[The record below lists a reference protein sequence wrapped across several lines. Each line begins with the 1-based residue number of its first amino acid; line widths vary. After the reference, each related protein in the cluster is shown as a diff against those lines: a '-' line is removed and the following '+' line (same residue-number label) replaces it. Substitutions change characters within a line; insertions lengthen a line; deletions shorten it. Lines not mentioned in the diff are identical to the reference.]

1 MPVNK
6 SLYSHLS
13 EGLKPYRGSRQLSQ
27 ITKNESFAI
36 SPKDVEKA
44 KTKITDGSSAPG
56 QSFRY
61 MEKEI
66 TNLKKDLLHSRYLIR
81 SVKMGQSYFDI
92 LKAESAIRK
101 KILMDKK
108 REEEERN
115 RFQPPKLPAA
125 ETSDVSLNL
134 YDGGKREGTPDV
146 ILRPFNPVHN
156 CLISPSLSHAQIE
169 PLFRQLCALHW
180 LLEALTIDHN
190 HHGMKPLITCWNE
203 KDPGGS
209 KSTLKK
215 INKEKVMLHKWEHF
229 VMPPKSKKYKM
240 PGPRIMTGRKAS
252 RKASTI
258 SLTRTSGGS
267 SPQSSMLSVNPP
279 GSDEPQS
286 TVTLGTSS
294 KELDDNESSSTKADD
309 DNIPISLQKLM
320 EMVREDA
327 RRTVS
332 ADEDN
337 YKKYASTVSI
347 LKPSLKSDMAL
358 KETAQKTS
366 GRSGKSFNP
375 VSVGLTLSNQASSV
389 ITEKSSSSSTDS
401 LRRPKSYPGG
411 VSEAKSNVCANMR
424 AKFFSIAQ
432 EAGFC
437 LQDRLEILTKRQ
449 EERGIQ
455 KFFAFTVVSNFHD
468 DIEKMRHP
476 ITITRGDAEELANHW
491 YFDLLSKLPE
501 DLKKYRP
508 AKKILQKLQKHGEN
522 LDLRIRPHVLLKVL
536 QDLRTWEICSPD
548 IAVAIEFVREHIVQM
563 PQGDYIKWLR
573 ARVNLPMRSFSAPPP

>member
-6 SLYSHLS
+6 SFDIHPS
-13 EGLKPYRGSRQLSQ
+13 EALKPYQGSGQLSQ
-27 ITKNESFAI
+27 GGPS
-36 SPKDVEKA
+36 
-44 KTKITDGSSAPG
+44 PG
-56 QSFRY
+56 QSFRF

-66 TNLKKDLLHSRYLIR
+66 TNLKRDLLHSRYLMR
-81 SVKMGQSYFDI
+81 SVKMGQGYFDI
-92 LKAESAIRK
+92 LRAENAMRK
-101 KILMDKK
+101 KALMDKK

-115 RFQPPKLPAA
+115 KFQPATLPTP
-125 ETSDVSLNL
+125 ETSDASLNL
-134 YDGGKREGTPDV
+134 YDRVRRIEGMPDV

-156 CLISPSLSHAQIE
+156 CLISPSLSQAHIE

-190 HHGMKPLITCWNE
+190 HHGMKPVITCWNE

-215 INKEKVMLHKWEHF
+215 INKEKVVLHRWEHF
-229 VMPPKSKKYKM
+229 VTPPKSKKYKI
-240 PGPRIMTGRKAS
+240 PGPRIIAS
-252 RKASTI
+252 RKPSRRASTI

-267 SPQSSMLSVNPP
+267 SPQSSMLSVNPT

-294 KELDDNESSSTKADD
+294 KDLEDNESSSTKQDEE
-309 DNIPISLQKLM
+309 NIPVSLQKLM

-327 RRTVS
+327 RRTVF
-332 ADEDN
+332 AEEDS
-337 YKKYASTVSI
+337 YKKFASTVSI

-358 KETAQKTS
+358 RDSAL
-366 GRSGKSFNP
+366 KS
-375 VSVGLTLSNQASSV
+375 S
-389 ITEKSSSSSTDS
+389 ITDKSSSSSTES
-401 LRRPKSYPGG
+401 LRRPKSYPSGA
-411 VSEAKSNVCANMR
+411 SDAKVNVCANMR

-449 EERGIQ
+449 EERGFQ
-455 KFFAFTVVSNFHD
+455 KFFAFNIVSNFYE

-476 ITITRGDAEELANHW
+476 ITITRGDADELANHW

-522 LDLRIRPHVLLKVL
+522 LDLRIRPHVLLRVL
-536 QDLRTWEICSPD
+536 QDLRTWELCSPD

-563 PQGDYIKWLR
+563 PQVDYIKWLR
-573 ARVNLPMRSFSAPPP
+573 TRVNLPMRSHSAPPP

>member
-6 SLYSHLS
+6 SFDIHPS
-13 EGLKPYRGSRQLSQ
+13 EALKPYQGSGQLSQ
-27 ITKNESFAI
+27 DTKNESSRT
-36 SPKDVEKA
+36 SPKDVEKSKA
-44 KTKITDGSSAPG
+44 NKITKGGPSPG
-56 QSFRY
+56 QSFRF

-66 TNLKKDLLHSRYLIR
+66 TNLKRDLLHSRYLMR
-81 SVKMGQSYFDI
+81 SVKMGQGYFDI
-92 LKAESAIRK
+92 LRAENAMRK
-101 KILMDKK
+101 KALMDKK

-115 RFQPPKLPAA
+115 KFQPATLPTP
-125 ETSDVSLNL
+125 ETSDASLNL
-134 YDGGKREGTPDV
+134 YDRVRRIEGMPDV

-156 CLISPSLSHAQIE
+156 CLISPSLSQAHIE

-190 HHGMKPLITCWNE
+190 HHGMKPVITCWNE

-215 INKEKVMLHKWEHF
+215 INKEKVVLHRWEHF
-229 VMPPKSKKYKM
+229 VTPPKSKKYKI
-240 PGPRIMTGRKAS
+240 PGPRIIAS
-252 RKASTI
+252 RKPSRRASTI

-267 SPQSSMLSVNPP
+267 SPQSSMLSVNPT

-294 KELDDNESSSTKADD
+294 KDLEDNESSSTKQDEE
-309 DNIPISLQKLM
+309 NIPVSLQKLM

-327 RRTVS
+327 RRTVF
-332 ADEDN
+332 AEEDS
-337 YKKYASTVSI
+337 YKKFASTVSI

-358 KETAQKTS
+358 RDSAL
-366 GRSGKSFNP
+366 KS
-375 VSVGLTLSNQASSV
+375 S
-389 ITEKSSSSSTDS
+389 ITDKSSSSSTES
-401 LRRPKSYPGG
+401 LRRPKSYPSGA
-411 VSEAKSNVCANMR
+411 SDAKVNVCANMR

-449 EERGIQ
+449 EERGFQ
-455 KFFAFTVVSNFHD
+455 KFFAFNIVSNFYE

-476 ITITRGDAEELANHW
+476 ITITRGDADELANHW

-522 LDLRIRPHVLLKVL
+522 LDLRIRPHVLLRVL
-536 QDLRTWEICSPD
+536 QDLRTWELCSPD

-563 PQGDYIKWLR
+563 PQVDYIKWLR
-573 ARVNLPMRSFSAPPP
+573 TRVNLPMRSHSAPPP

>member
-1 MPVNK
+1 MFLN
-6 SLYSHLS
+6 LNS
-13 EGLKPYRGSRQLSQ
+13 EVLVTNRASSILQ

-36 SPKDVEKA
+36 SPKDVEK
-44 KTKITDGSSAPG
+44 TKIKITEDSPGPG

-66 TNLKKDLLHSRYLIR
+66 TNLKKDLQHSRYLIR

-92 LKAESAIRK
+92 LKAESALRK

-115 RFQPPKLPAA
+115 RFQPPKMPAA

-134 YDGGKREGTPDV
+134 YDGVKKEGGPDV

-156 CLISPSLSHAQIE
+156 CLISPSLSQAQIE

-240 PGPRIMTGRKAS
+240 PGPRIMTARKAS

-294 KELDDNESSSTKADD
+294 KDLDDNESSSTKADD

-332 ADEDN
+332 AEEDN

-347 LKPSLKSDMAL
+347 LKPSLKSDM
-358 KETAQKTS
+358 ENAQKT
-366 GRSGKSFNP
+366 RSGKLFNP
-375 VSVGLTLSNQASSV
+375 VSVGRAFSNQAFSV

-411 VSEAKSNVCANMR
+411 VSEAKSNICANMR

-476 ITITRGDAEELANHW
+476 ITITRGDAEEMANHW

-563 PQGDYIKWLR
+563 PQVDYIKWLR
-573 ARVNLPMRSFSAPPP
+573 ARVNLPVRSFSAPPP

>member
-125 ETSDVSLNL
+125 ETSDVSL
-134 YDGGKREGTPDV
+134 K
-146 ILRPFNPVHN
+146 
-156 CLISPSLSHAQIE
+156 E